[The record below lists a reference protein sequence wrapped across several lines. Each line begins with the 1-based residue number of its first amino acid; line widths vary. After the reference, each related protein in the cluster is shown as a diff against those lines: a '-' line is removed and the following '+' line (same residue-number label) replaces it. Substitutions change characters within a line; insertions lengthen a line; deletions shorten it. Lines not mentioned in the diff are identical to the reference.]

1 MNTDSNEAITRAK
14 EEIEVRRLR
23 REEKLD
29 TIEHYLGFAATKAS
43 GAALLIAGLVEFL
56 SPDFI
61 SAILPQP
68 LAIAGVGFALLVGKR
83 GARQLLNA
91 LEQFVK

>member
-1 MNTDSNEAITRAK
+1 MNTDSNEAITRTK

-29 TIEHYLGFAATKAS
+29 TIEHYLSFVATKIS
-43 GAALLIAGLVEFL
+43 GAAMLIAGLVEFL

-61 SAILPQP
+61 RVCPT
-68 LAIAGVGFALLVGKR
+68 
-83 GARQLLNA
+83 
-91 LEQFVK
+91 